1 MCNKV
6 RSNVEDITCQI
17 VRYGNMLIIYTD
29 VNLFLVRLMV
39 DSDLLGIFFF
49 NYLMK
54 CIYKLVM
61 CPPFTKPL

>member
-39 DSDLLGIFFF
+39 DSDLLGIFF
-49 NYLMK
+49 L
-54 CIYKLVM
+54 II
-61 CPPFTKPL
+61 